1 MKQEAPQQ
9 RHSRTGIPAIHGGE
23 HVNTYDR
30 LLCAARC
37 AVSQGRNSLSKVHP
51 RSDKERVAA
60 WVTNPSTCRR
70 RR

>member
-9 RHSRTGIPAIHGGE
+9 RHSRTGIPAIHSGE

-30 LLCAARC
+30 LLRASHCAA
-37 AVSQGRNSLSKVHP
+37 SQGRKSLSTVHP
-51 RSDKERVAA
+51 RSEKESVAA
-60 WVTNPSTCRR
+60 WLTNPSTCRR

>member
-9 RHSRTGIPAIHGGE
+9 RHSRTGIPAIHTGE

-30 LLCAARC
+30 LRVTLCRDPG
-37 AVSQGRNSLSKVHP
+37 GRKSLSTVHP
-51 RSDKERVAA
+51 RSDKESVAA